1 MKIKYRPVMCRLL
14 IVLLWSVSPIAPM
27 AAMAAMPWDTA
38 SLDAAIRQ
46 HRMGQ
51 QRLRV
56 VNPQGTPLPGV
67 TIAIKQVRHAFG
79 FGIALSTEA
88 FSGKIAAADQ
98 QRYQQLAKSLFNRAV
113 PENAM
118 KWTSIEPLPGQ
129 VSYATLDQIVLWSK
143 QAHLPLR
150 GHTLFWDVEQ
160 FNQDW
165 LKSLSPAQLRQA
177 MLDRTAQ
184 LCRRYRG
191 QIDEIDLFN
200 EMLHGDFLRSRL
212 GASIVKEVADTCQQ
226 ANPLVKLDVNDY
238 DILTGQKLDAYV
250 QQIQALL
257 DDGVVLGGIGIQ
269 AHLTE
274 KLTTQQIHTALDRL
288 AVFRLPIKITEV
300 SIKAPTEAAQAEW
313 LVDFYR
319 AAFAHPA
326 VETILLWG
334 FWEPLQWWPE
344 AALYRA
350 DWSPKPVAVAY
361 QKLIYDQWWTTANGV
376 TNAQGEVMLDGFFG
390 VYEVVITQGQQHS
403 RQTVVLTRHSADPQV
418 LVWR

>member
-1 MKIKYRPVMCRLL
+1 MNKYHTIIHTAL
-14 IVLLWSVSPIAPM
+14 IVMLWQFAAIASG
-27 AAMAAMPWDTA
+27 AAVAASGPNTID
-38 SLDAAIRQ
+38 LDAKIRQ
-46 HRMGQ
+46 HRMGHR
-51 QRLRV
+51 RLRV
-56 VNPQGTPLPGV
+56 VNAQGEPRPGA
-67 TIAIKQVRHAFG
+67 TIAIKQVQHAFG
-79 FGIALSTEA
+79 FGTALSTEA

-98 QRYQQLAKSLFNRAV
+98 QRYQQHAKSLFNRAV

-118 KWTSIEPLPGQ
+118 KWPSIEPLRGQ

-143 QAHLPLR
+143 QAQRPLR
-150 GHTLFWDVEQ
+150 GHTLFWEVEQ

-165 LKSLSPAQLRQA
+165 LKPLPPAQLRQA

-191 QIDEIDLFN
+191 QIDEMDLFN
-200 EMLHGDFLRSRL
+200 EMLHGDFFRSRL
-212 GASIVKEVADTCQQ
+212 GATIVKEVADTCQQ
-226 ANPLVKLDVNDY
+226 ANPFVKLYVNDY

-257 DDGVVLGGIGIQ
+257 DGGVVLGGIGIQ

-326 VETILLWG
+326 VEEILLWG

-344 AALYRA
+344 AALYRT
-350 DWSPKPVAVAY
+350 DWSPKPVAIAY
-361 QKLIYDQWWTTANGV
+361 QKLIYEQWWTTANAV
-376 TNAQGEVMLDGFFG
+376 TDAQGEVNLDGFLG
-390 VYEVVITQGQQHS
+390 VYDVVITQGPQHA
-403 RQTVVLTRHSADPQV
+403 RQTVVLTRRPADPQV
-418 LVWR
+418 LVLR